1 MALNGD
7 DEINDLL
14 ALMGGEQAAAVPL
27 PSKKPS
33 VNEESNE
40 VKSKKR
46 KKKKSRKGNKHDVP
60 KNIHDE
66 SIVSY
71 ADTRLSQ
78 NCFGWPSSSNNGQ
91 HLLYLG
97 SGLLHN
103 CKGYICNEQHTQHY
117 GESKCQ
123 SCGKSAATH
132 ELCISS
138 SWSGGDD
145 EETKACHPQSIIS
158 VASIIIASRNARCLI
173 GEHHPSANSEKQKKT
188 KELLPQLNST
198 PSSSVMISNALDVY
212 LGRILVVLKRMQNE
226 LPKPNKNRYNNET
239 KEYRKLGCIASI
251 SAGDVQLLQEKTSSL
266 ISSVQDY
273 KNAMSQG
280 DSSSINII
288 EKRLSAMSACDAVYY
303 RCYYAAVV
311 SLCSTDS
318 DVDGSIMASII
329 PHPPTYFTCPGLA
342 WDVSAG
348 VESLRIFLGEAN
360 DNNKLGYLAAPLD
373 LSTKQTLLKSWGLE
387 ERLSAGGRTSGTTH
401 HPLLTLWQS
410 RYLETIR
417 HVWCTRY
424 SSLKSPIAL
433 QQVAESAGDDSNR
446 TQYYLNDRE
455 DILKVHDTAHIS
467 PEVAQWRSDSVRDYR
482 KYVGI
487 FLCSFLFILIYIN
500 LHSFLPLQLQT
511 FMLMQ
516 HPQTKHCR

>member
-1 MALNGD
+1 MPRIPDFPTTVLNLQPSSNLIMALNGD

-14 ALMGGEQAAAVPL
+14 ALMGGEQAAATVPSS
-27 PSKKPS
+27 SKSPAIK
-33 VNEESNE
+33 ESIK
-40 VKSKKR
+40 VKFKKR
-46 KKKKSRKGNKHDVP
+46 KKKKSHKGKHDAQN
-60 KNIHDE
+60 NINGD
-66 SIVSY
+66 SIVSF

-78 NCFGWPSSSNNGQ
+78 NCFGWPSSTNNNGQ
-91 HLLYLG
+91 RLLYLG

-123 SCGKSAATH
+123 TCGKSAATH

-138 SWSGGDD
+138 SWSGEVD
-145 EETKACHPQSIIS
+145 EETKACHPQSILS

-173 GEHHPSANSEKQKKT
+173 GEHYPS

-198 PSSSVMISNALDVY
+198 RSSSVMISNALDVY
-212 LGRILVVLKRMQNE
+212 LGRILVVMKRMQNE
-226 LPKPNKNRYNNET
+226 IPKPDKNRYNNET
-239 KEYRKLGCIASI
+239 NEKQYKLGCIASI
-251 SAGDVQLLQEKTSSL
+251 SASDVQLLQEKTSSL
-266 ISSVQDY
+266 ILSVQDY
-273 KNAMSQG
+273 KNTISQG

-288 EKRLSAMSACDAVYY
+288 EKRLSAMSACDVVYY

-311 SLCSTDS
+311 SLCCTDS

-360 DNNKLGYLAAPLD
+360 DNKLEYLAAPLD

-387 ERLSAGGRTSGTTH
+387 ERLSTAGRTSGTTN
-401 HPLLTLWQS
+401 PLLTLWQS

-424 SSLKSPIAL
+424 SSVKSPIAL
-433 QQVAESAGDDSNR
+433 QQVAGSAGDESNR
-446 TQYYLNDRE
+446 TQYFLNDSE
-455 DILKVHDTAHIS
+455 DKLKVHDTAHIS

-482 KYVGI
+482 KYIGS
-487 FLCSFLFILIYIN
+487 FLCSFLFILMYIN
-500 LHSFLPLQLQT
+500 LH
-511 FMLMQ
+511 
-516 HPQTKHCR
+516 